1 MIIGPAII
9 IVRIFHMSQA
19 VTTLLETLDLERLEI
34 NLFRGVSP
42 NVGWQR
48 VYGGQV
54 IGQALVAAQR
64 TVDISRRVHSLH
76 GYFMRPGDPENPII
90 YEVDRIRDG
99 GSFTTRR
106 VVAIQHGKA
115 IFSMSASFQIFEEGL
130 EHTFE
135 MPDVPRP
142 ETLASEKELAE
153 QFIEHAPE
161 NVRKYWQRERPI
173 ELRPTDLTHYI
184 SGKPLPPYQNVWFRA
199 TGPLPNDPAIQEAV
213 LAYASDMTLL
223 DTSLFAHGRAVFDP
237 MLQVASLDHAMWFHR
252 PLNMEKWHLYTQDSP
267 NASGARGLTRGSI
280 FSEDGQ
286 LVASAAQEGLI
297 RLRDDRHGKIPV
309 SGG

>member
-1 MIIGPAII
+1 
-9 IVRIFHMSQA
+9 MSKA
-19 VTTLLETLDLERLEI
+19 VETLLSTLDLEPIEV
-34 NLFRGVSP
+34 NLFRGISP
-42 NVGWQR
+42 KVGWQR
-48 VYGGQV
+48 VFGGQV

-64 TVDISRRVHSLH
+64 TVEAQRKVHSLH

-106 VVAIQHGKA
+106 VVAIQHGHA
-115 IFSMSASFQIFEEGL
+115 IFSMSASFQIEESGL
-130 EHTFE
+130 EHAID

-142 ETLASEKELAE
+142 EQLASEKELAE
-153 QFIEHAPE
+153 QFIDHAPE

-184 SGKPLPPYQNVWFRA
+184 SRKKLPPRQHVWFRA
-199 TGPLPNDPAIQEAV
+199 TGPLPDNPAIQAAV

-223 DTSLFAHGRAVFDP
+223 DTSLYAHGRAVFDP
-237 MLQVASLDHAMWFHR
+237 ALQVASLDHAMRFHR
-252 PLNMEKWHLYTQDSP
+252 PINMEKWHLYTQDSP
-267 NASGARGLTRGSI
+267 NSSGARGFTRGSI
-280 FSEDGQ
+280 YSEDGE

-297 RLRDDRHGKIPV
+297 RLRDPAHKTGA
-309 SGG
+309 